1 STFDPQDH
9 AYQFFAAE
17 APELLQTLESGLL
30 ELSSDSSTAQVHEMM
45 RAAHS
50 IKGGSASV
58 GLETIKTLAHRLEDY
73 LKALYSEAATVDFEL
88 QTLLLQAFDCLKYSL
103 QSQLDTGAFDEE
115 QALATADPIFTAI
128 EALLGDALAASA
140 NFIPSSE
147 DLGIDI
153 AASIFEV
160 DVEEG
165 LTRLKT
171 VLASPSEYE
180 VVGELRA
187 QAEVFSGFAEL
198 INLKGFGEICTVTI
212 AAIERAPERI
222 LDIVALAIDDFEA
235 GRDAV
240 LGGDRSMGGSPSPAL
255 LALANGEAPAES
267 SEAVTSPT
275 VESTAQDSEIQDIFG
290 AIADEDTAA
299 EDSMANISPAVVT
312 ALEAGVPSEA
322 VENVFGDLAAQAETG
337 MEQEGLEDIFGAIA
351 ADNTAAEDPVANTS
365 PDAITA
371 VEAGVPS
378 EAVENVF
385 GDLAAQAE
393 TSTDQ
398 EELEDI
404 FGAIAA
410 DNTAAEDPV
419 ANTSPDAITTVEAGV
434 PSEAVESVF
443 GDLAA
448 QAETSTDQE
457 ELEDIFGAIAAE
469 GTPIESD
476 LPTTEI
482 STDALA
488 SATPEAESEIT
499 ESEIAEPVTAKSET
513 AKPVT
518 AEPAKAEPIA
528 ESTQGQ
534 TDTPQLPIET
544 ALQKLQQNIA
554 NLQPD
559 PEVANRDRVN
569 LQSSKTESQK
579 PRSTAAASPAKSAPK
594 VARSTVRVETD
605 RLDRMGNQVG
615 ELSIMQNSLALQN
628 SQLQAAI
635 RELQRRS
642 HLFQTY
648 VKQVR
653 AIADELAVDPEGYSK
668 RNSDPSAAGESH
680 WGDAAEFDSLEMDR
694 YSTLYS
700 SLQTLLEESA
710 QLEEASDDVVLY
722 SRQSNQTLGR
732 QQQQLEQLRDELTW
746 ARMLPLNNV
755 LQRFPRTV
763 HEMCGKYGK
772 RVNLTLDGTGVL
784 VDKSVLEKIYDPLLH
799 LMRNAFDHGI
809 EPPEARR
816 QAGKPEQGTI
826 AIRAYHQG
834 SETVIE
840 ISDDGKGIDPERIRQ
855 KAMALGLASAEQL
868 RQIPEARLVDFLF
881 ESGFST
887 AEKVSDLS
895 GRGVGL
901 DVVRV
906 QLRELKGAVN
916 ISSTPGKGTTFTL
929 RLPLTLTM
937 TKLVVCMAGS
947 SAVAV
952 PSDNIAEIE
961 VPTPSDIKVSG
972 QQRYLAWRDRL
983 VLIRPLSSLINYA
996 CPISTPPESQALK
1009 PIQTPQDWAFPI
1021 LVIKIGTEYTGI
1033 EIDRLVTEQELAVKP
1048 FGAAMS
1054 PPAYLYGCTVMADG
1068 TLVPVVDAISIL
1080 DRTKGSTG
1088 TYQTSLPVSDSEG
1101 DRQSAFQQRQVAT
1114 ILIVDDSVAQ
1124 RRSLSQSCQ
1133 RAGYR
1138 VLQASN
1144 GQEALAQ
1151 LEQADR
1157 VDGIICDIEMPKMN
1171 GFEFLTVRRQT
1182 LRFAQIPVT
1191 MLTSRSSQK
1200 HRQLALKL
1208 GAGAYLTKPYLEQE
1222 LLSTLRS
1229 MCESS
1234 SPSTVAT

>member
-1 STFDPQDH
+1 MASTFDPQDH

-171 VLASPSEYE
+171 ILASPSDYE

-255 LALANGEAPAES
+255 LTLANGEAPAES
-267 SEAVTSPT
+267 SAELSAAVTSPAS
-275 VESTAQDSEIQDIFG
+275 ESFAQDSEIQDIFG
-290 AIADEDTAA
+290 AIAVEESTEAIATRAEATPSEGVENIFGDLSDVPGSGIDQEGLEDIFGAIATDNTAA
-299 EDSMANISPAVVT
+299 EDPVANTSPDAVT
-312 ALEAGVPSEA
+312 AVEAGVPSEA
-322 VENVFGDLAAQAETG
+322 VENVFGDLSAQAETG

-351 ADNTAAEDPVANTS
+351 ADNTATEDPVATTS

-371 VEAGVPS
+371 VEAAVPS
-378 EAVENVF
+378 AAVENVF

-393 TSTDQ
+393 TSTEQ
-398 EELEDI
+398 E
-404 FGAIAA
+404 G
-410 DNTAAEDPV
+410 
-419 ANTSPDAITTVEAGV
+419 
-434 PSEAVESVF
+434 
-443 GDLAA
+443 
-448 QAETSTDQE
+448 
-457 ELEDIFGAIAAE
+457 LEDIFGAIAAE
-469 GTPIESD
+469 STPIESE

-488 SATPEAESEIT
+488 SATPEAASEIT

-518 AEPAKAEPIA
+518 AEPSKAEPTA

-534 TDTPQLPIET
+534 TGPPQLPIET

-840 ISDDGKGIDPERIRQ
+840 ISDDGKGINPERIRQ

-961 VPTPSDIKVSG
+961 VPNPSDIKVSG

-1101 DRQSAFQQRQVAT
+1101 DRQSSFQQRQVAT

-1182 LRFAQIPVT
+1182 PRFAQIPVT